1 MIVLLLAIGIC
12 AALWLYQGTSL
23 EDAIHN
29 LKVWELEVNIEI
41 MQENIDEFREQ
52 SRILRKE
59 FEDEFI

>member
-1 MIVLLLAIGIC
+1 MVVLSLAVITC
-12 AALWLYQGTSL
+12 AALWFHQGTSL

-41 MQENIDEFREQ
+41 MDEDIEKLREL
-52 SRILRKE
+52 STILRRE